1 MKIVQHTQEVRR
13 AVREARAQGKTVGLV
28 PTMGALHEGHL
39 SLMRAAR
46 KETGFVVASIFVNPT
61 QFGPNEDFKRYPR
74 AMDADARL
82 CEGVGVDLIFAPE
95 PREIYPDG
103 FATYVVQ
110 SDLPDGLCGPHRPGH
125 FRGVTTVVTKLFNI
139 VQPDVA
145 YFGQKDYQQAAVIRR
160 MVRDLDMPIEVRV
173 MPIVREA
180 DGLAMSSRNRYLSP
194 AERERA
200 LCLSRALTEAKK
212 LADAGERSTAAL
224 LDAMNRIVR
233 PAVDKVDYIS
243 IVHPETLREVG
254 DVSSG
259 AVAAMAV
266 WIGKTRLIDNMIL
279 SPARSRQEKN
289 VKRKT

>member
-1 MKIVQHTQEVRR
+1 MKIVHGIEEVRK
-13 AVREARAQGKTVGLV
+13 AVRDARAKGRTIGLV

-61 QFGPNEDFKRYPR
+61 QFGPSEDFNRYPR
-74 AMDADARL
+74 TLDADAKL
-82 CEGVGVDLIFAPE
+82 SEAAGVDLIFAPE
-95 PREIYPDG
+95 PRAMYPEG

-110 SDLPDGLCGPHRPGH
+110 NDLTEGLCGPHRPGH
-125 FRGVTTVVTKLFNI
+125 FRGVTTVVAKLFNI
-139 VQPDVA
+139 VQPDAA

-194 AERERA
+194 ADRQRA
-200 LCLSRALTEAKK
+200 LCLSRALKEARR
-212 LADAGERSTAAL
+212 LADGGERAAPAL

-243 IVHPETLREVG
+243 IVHPETLREV
-254 DVSSG
+254 DDISRG

-266 WIGKTRLIDNMIL
+266 WIGKTRLIDNMVL
-279 SPARSRQEKN
+279 KEVSN
-289 VKRKT
+289 V

>member
-1 MKIVQHTQEVRR
+1 MKIARHIQEVRR

-61 QFGPNEDFKRYPR
+61 QFGPNEDFNRYPR

-82 CEGVGVDLIFAPE
+82 CEGVGVDLIFAPDG
-95 PREIYPDG
+95 RAMYPEG
-103 FATYVVQ
+103 FVTYVVQ
-110 SDLPDGLCGPHRPGH
+110 GKLTDGLCGPHRPGH

-145 YFGQKDYQQAAVIRR
+145 YFGQKDYQQAAMIRR

-173 MPIVREA
+173 MPTVREG

-243 IVHPETLREVG
+243 IVHSETLRA
-254 DVSSG
+254 VSDISQG
-259 AVAAMAV
+259 AVAALAI

-279 SPARSRQEKN
+279 KEERNP
-289 VKRKT
+289 